1 MACSYGYKLVC
12 VDDKF
17 SKNFKSYLGKD
28 SVYNFNNSMI
38 KESNYCSHVIKK
50 HFNKELVISKKDDKT
65 LRTLVNAEIVII
77 FMFMTMLK

>member
-1 MACSYGYKLVC
+1 
-12 VDDKF
+12 
-17 SKNFKSYLGKD
+17 
-28 SVYNFNNSMI
+28 MI

>member
-1 MACSYGYKLVC
+1 
-12 VDDKF
+12 
-17 SKNFKSYLGKD
+17 
-28 SVYNFNNSMI
+28 MI
-38 KESNYCSHVIKK
+38 KESNYCNHVIKK